1 MNSQALILMFS
12 VMTLVTGFALYYI
25 IKVLK
30 KK

>member
-1 MNSQALILMFS
+1 MNSQALILMIS
-12 VMTLVTGFALYYI
+12 VMTLDTGFTLYFL

>member
-1 MNSQALILMFS
+1 MNSQALILMIS
-12 VMTLVTGFALYYI
+12 VMTLVTGFALSFI